1 VAVFAI
7 RPATLQR
14 VVDTLLAHG
23 RIPRGYL
30 GVGLQPVAIPE
41 HLKSTL
47 KLPGSAGLIVIS
59 VDPNAPAGQAGVT
72 IGDVL
77 VELSGATVQRPEDV
91 QQVLDSGSV
100 GKKVSA
106 RLLRGGKLVDVEVTV
121 GERPRKG

>member
-1 VAVFAI
+1 
-7 RPATLQR
+7 
-14 VVDTLLAHG
+14 VVETLLAHG

-47 KLPGSAGLIVIS
+47 KLPGEMGLIVIS
-59 VDPNAPAGQAGVT
+59 ADPDAPAGQAGIT

-77 VELSGATVQRPEDV
+77 VELSGATIQRPEDV

-121 GERPRKG
+121 GERQRKG